1 MGAQEPGREKK
12 HISVGLLA
20 HVDAG
25 KTTLSEA
32 LLYTGGA
39 LRKLGRVDHK
49 DAFLDHFAME
59 RERGITIFSK
69 QARICWRGL
78 DITLLDTPGHVDF
91 CAETERTLQ
100 ALDYCLLVISG
111 SDGVQ
116 AHTRTLWR
124 LLKTYR
130 IPVFLF
136 VNKMDQPGAEK
147 EKLLRELKTRLDDNC
162 LEFGPAAEGRG
173 RMQAEEGFSE
183 EFLEGLSLCDEGLLE
198 EYLETGGLKE
208 ASIARAVA
216 RRNVFPC
223 YFGSALR
230 LEGVEELLDGLSG
243 YSMQKEY
250 PDRFGARVYK
260 ISRDANGNRLT
271 HLKVTGGVL
280 RVKMPVSNRCSAGPG
295 EEIWEEKPDQL
306 RIYDGSV
313 FKLAEQAQAGEI
325 CAVTGLDR
333 TFAGQGLGAES
344 ENSLPVL
351 SPVLTYRL
359 ELPEG
364 ADVVK
369 VLGQLRQL
377 EEEEPQLHVV
387 WREASR
393 RIHAQVMG
401 EVQIEI
407 LKRQLRDR
415 FGLEAE
421 FADGSILYKETI
433 ASSAEGIGHFEPLR
447 HYAEVHLLLEPGEP
461 GSGLQFQSACS
472 EDVLDR
478 NWQRLILTHLEEKT
492 HLGVL
497 TGSPITDMKIT
508 LLTGRAHNKHTE
520 GGDFRQATYRALRQG
535 LMQCDSVLLEPVLSF
550 TLEVPSKHLGRAM
563 TDIRRMCGSFED
575 PVMQQDMCI
584 LSGSVP
590 AAALKDYQREVNAY
604 TRGTGRLS
612 CVLKGYEACHNAQE
626 VVSGMGYD
634 PLRDAE
640 NTGDSVFCAHGAGFL
655 VSWDRVAEFAHV
667 ESGWRPGP
675 EAGSKEGDEGPGN
688 VRPGNDWAGNTQ
700 TGSGRDD
707 YITQEEIERIFQQT
721 YRKGKQDYEPYRYH
735 QQNLGRGVYGGAA
748 GGEEEKAQP
757 SGNGAGKD
765 GVRPRNKKQDTTA
778 SRTEY
783 FLVDGYNIIFAW
795 KELREL
801 AAVNIDSA
809 RDKLMDICCNFQG
822 YRGCTLILVYDAYKV
837 KGNPGSV
844 RKYHNIY
851 VVYTREAETAD
862 QYIEKTVHDL
872 GRKHRVTVATSDAL
886 EQMIIWGD
894 GALRLSAAG
903 FLEAV
908 EGARASFAEKGLG

>member
-1 MGAQEPGREKK
+1 M
-12 HISVGLLA
+12 
-20 HVDAG
+20 
-25 KTTLSEA
+25 
-32 LLYTGGA
+32 
-39 LRKLGRVDHK
+39 
-49 DAFLDHFAME
+49 
-59 RERGITIFSK
+59 
-69 QARICWRGL
+69 
-78 DITLLDTPGHVDF
+78 
-91 CAETERTLQ
+91 
-100 ALDYCLLVISG
+100 
-111 SDGVQ
+111 
-116 AHTRTLWR
+116 
-124 LLKTYR
+124 
-130 IPVFLF
+130 
-136 VNKMDQPGAEK
+136 
-147 EKLLRELKTRLDDNC
+147 
-162 LEFGPAAEGRG
+162 
-173 RMQAEEGFSE
+173 
-183 EFLEGLSLCDEGLLE
+183 
-198 EYLETGGLKE
+198 
-208 ASIARAVA
+208 
-216 RRNVFPC
+216 
-223 YFGSALR
+223 
-230 LEGVEELLDGLSG
+230 
-243 YSMQKEY
+243 
-250 PDRFGARVYK
+250 
-260 ISRDANGNRLT
+260 
-271 HLKVTGGVL
+271 
-280 RVKMPVSNRCSAGPG
+280 
-295 EEIWEEKPDQL
+295 
-306 RIYDGSV
+306 
-313 FKLAEQAQAGEI
+313 
-325 CAVTGLDR
+325 
-333 TFAGQGLGAES
+333 
-344 ENSLPVL
+344 
-351 SPVLTYRL
+351 
-359 ELPEG
+359 
-364 ADVVK
+364 VK

-461 GSGLQFQSACS
+461 GSGLQFHSACS

-550 TLEVPSKHLGRAM
+550 TLEVPSNYLGRAM

-612 CVLKGYEACHNAQE
+612 CVLKGYEPCHNAQE
-626 VVSGMGYD
+626 VVSKMGYD

-688 VRPGNDWAGNTQ
+688 VRSGNDWAGNTQ